1 VISKFAVKMLVMNP
15 QEPGQKPGPPTSS
28 PHGPDVPDADGK
40 PARAI
45 SAVTLFIVV
54 LTTLLLTGGAVICV
68 SLILSANAM

>member
-1 VISKFAVKMLVMNP
+1 MSKFAVKMLGMNS
-15 QEPGQKPGPPTSS
+15 QEPGQKPRAPTSS
-28 PHGPDVPDADGK
+28 PHGPDVPDAVGK

-54 LTTLLLTGGAVICV
+54 LSALLLTGAAVICV

>member
-15 QEPGQKPGPPTSS
+15 QDPGRKPGP
-28 PHGPDVPDADGK
+28 
-40 PARAI
+40 RI